1 MAKRKAEEAEVEIDP
16 FFGLDDLPVGDSL
29 LKDDDYHGAESPD
42 AANENDQ
49 VEMTNAT
56 APAVIDEI
64 TTAEDDASL
73 PPWMRAAHASVI
85 AAKTPSTKDLGLDPR
100 LLTALKKKL
109 GVRRCFPVQAAV
121 IPVVLGAH
129 AGRCAADVCVC
140 APTGSGK
147 TLAYALPVVQAL
159 LPRVVTRL
167 RALVLLPTRGLAAQ
181 VHDIFAALVEGTPLR
196 VGLAAAHD
204 GISFER
210 ERASLLANGASGAGN
225 RGGGA
230 SSAVDI
236 LVATPGRLVEHLQC
250 PGGGFTLQHL
260 RLLVVDEADR
270 LISGG
275 YQGWLQLVL
284 DAAHSGESALESAP
298 MTTAKA
304 RLAPGSSPFEQLTR
318 RPALGGAAAVA
329 RGPPLAMSAA
339 EPPLLKMLFSA
350 TLTRSA
356 AKLAPFRLC
365 RPRYFCV
372 AGARYATP
380 STLKEWMLTCADA
393 HEKLKLLVTLLRCVL
408 DRAHDADV
416 ESRNKPHK
424 AKEGKKR
431 KAAEAVAKAKRDQKD
446 ESASE
451 SEDGALMDAYD
462 EEEGEEE
469 NQEDMLRG
477 QEQAGVGRPEDKDG
491 QADVLDEDE
500 QDVAT
505 AGADKVI
512 VFTSSLE
519 STHRLTRLLQLLLRI
534 DVGEFSSA
542 VPPRERTA
550 LLKAFKSRQ
559 LRVLV
564 ASDAMARGM
573 DVEGVDAVINYDPPA
588 NIKGYVHRV
597 GRTARA
603 GRAGTSYTLL
613 RTSEVHHFKRSMAK
627 ASKAWRP
634 LELPEQ
640 QAALGALSGEY
651 DQALDEL
658 QAALQAERSGELA
671 STSSRVALEEAIG
684 KQRRLRAEAEL
695 RSSAQAARG
704 GVGVEA
710 KAQGSGS
717 RSGGG
722 GDGGGSSSSSSDDDD
737 SDEADSERFEGE

>member
-1 MAKRKAEEAEVEIDP
+1 M
-16 FFGLDDLPVGDSL
+16 
-29 LKDDDYHGAESPD
+29 
-42 AANENDQ
+42 
-49 VEMTNAT
+49 
-56 APAVIDEI
+56 
-64 TTAEDDASL
+64 
-73 PPWMRAAHASVI
+73 
-85 AAKTPSTKDLGLDPR
+85 
-100 LLTALKKKL
+100 
-109 GVRRCFPVQAAV
+109 
-121 IPVVLGAH
+121 
-129 AGRCAADVCVC
+129 
-140 APTGSGK
+140 
-147 TLAYALPVVQAL
+147 
-159 LPRVVTRL
+159 
-167 RALVLLPTRGLAAQ
+167 
-181 VHDIFAALVEGTPLR
+181 
-196 VGLAAAHD
+196 
-204 GISFER
+204 
-210 ERASLLANGASGAGN
+210 
-225 RGGGA
+225 
-230 SSAVDI
+230 
-236 LVATPGRLVEHLQC
+236 
-250 PGGGFTLQHL
+250 
-260 RLLVVDEADR
+260 
-270 LISGG
+270 
-275 YQGWLQLVL
+275 
-284 DAAHSGESALESAP
+284 
-298 MTTAKA
+298 
-304 RLAPGSSPFEQLTR
+304 
-318 RPALGGAAAVA
+318 
-329 RGPPLAMSAA
+329 
-339 EPPLLKMLFSA
+339 
-350 TLTRSA
+350 
-356 AKLAPFRLC
+356 
-365 RPRYFCV
+365 
-372 AGARYATP
+372 
-380 STLKEWMLTCADA
+380 
-393 HEKLKLLVTLLRCVL
+393 L

-462 EEEGEEE
+462 EEEEEE

-671 STSSRVALEEAIG
+671 STSSRVAL
-684 KQRRLRAEAEL
+684 RRGDRKAAAPACRGRAPL
-695 RSSAQAARG
+695 ICTG
-704 GVGVEA
+704 GEGR
-710 KAQGSGS
+710 SGS
-717 RSGGG
+717 RGKGARKRQQ
-722 GDGGGSSSSSSDDDD
+722 
-737 SDEADSERFEGE
+737 EWRRRRRRRQQQQQRR